1 MPGAETYLLLYTYVE
16 NILERRAPHRQAHLD
31 RINAEREAGRVI
43 LAGAL
48 GDPPTGGAI
57 TFRGVPREHV
67 EQFAAADPYV
77 EAGLVTSRRIELWNA
92 T

>member
-1 MPGAETYLLLYTYVE
+1 MADETYLLVYAYVDGM
-16 NILERRAPHRQAHLD
+16 IDRRTPYRQAHLD
-31 RINAEREAGRVI
+31 RITAEREAGRVI

-48 GDPPTGGAI
+48 GNPPTGGAI
-57 TFRGVPREHV
+57 AFRGVAREHV
-67 EQFAAADPYV
+67 EQFAAGDPYV

>member
-1 MPGAETYLLLYTYVE
+1 MAAEQTYLLLYTYVE
-16 NILERRAPHRQAHLD
+16 NMLERRAPYRQAHLD

-57 TFRGVPREHV
+57 TFRGVAREHV
-67 EQFAAADPYV
+67 EQFATADPYV
-77 EAGLVTSRRIELWNA
+77 EAGLVVDRRIELWNA

>member
-1 MPGAETYLLLYTYVE
+1 MADETYLLLYTYVE
-16 NILERRAPHRQAHLD
+16 NMLERRAPHRQAHLD
-31 RINAEREAGRVI
+31 RITAERDAGHVI

-57 TFRGVPREHV
+57 TFRGVPRDHV
-67 EQFAAADPYV
+67 EQFAAGDPYV
-77 EAGLVTSRRIELWNA
+77 QAGLVTAQSIELWNA